1 MSLYGV
7 YLLCDYFINFTQKD
21 VFMLRRIFT
30 LVASFLVVAGIAGCR
45 QIIVAEVLQQPLG
58 KKVYLKH
65 NIWYENPKDISC
77 LNIQKGKILNFGTEV
92 EPLKATDY
100 KLSFKTKDGK
110 EFTIDYDYSLI
121 MLPMEGY
128 IKQIFTL
135 KNREELTKGMKPKH
149 LKLIMAGK
157 VKRGLTKEQV
167 ILGCGTPPACRTPS
181 TLNST
186 WIYWLSEYSVY
197 RVVFRREKVNVL
209 IDINDEPK
217 KTRISKKTKKT
228 KK

>member
-1 MSLYGV
+1 MSLYVV
-7 YLLCDYFINFTQKD
+7 YLLCDYFIKLAQRMF
-21 VFMLRRIFT
+21 FMLARIFS
-30 LVASFLVVAGIAGCR
+30 LAASFLVVAGIAGCR

-58 KKVYLKH
+58 KKIYLKQ

-92 EPLKATDY
+92 EPVKATDY
-100 KLSFKTKDGK
+100 SLSFKTKDGK
-110 EFTIDYDYSLI
+110 KFTIDYDYSLI

-135 KNREELTKGMKPKH
+135 KNRAELTKGMKPKH
-149 LKLIMAGK
+149 IKLILAGK
-157 VKRGLTKEQV
+157 VKRGLTKAQV
-167 ILGCGTPPACRTPS
+167 ILGCGTPAACRTPS

-186 WIYWLSEYSVY
+186 WIYWLNEDSVY
-197 RVVFRREKVNVL
+197 RVVFRRGKVNVL
-209 IDINDEPK
+209 IDINDDPE
-217 KTRISKKTKKT
+217 KTKRT

>member
-1 MSLYGV
+1 
-7 YLLCDYFINFTQKD
+7 
-21 VFMLRRIFT
+21 MLARIFS
-30 LVASFLVVAGIAGCR
+30 LVASLLVIAGIAGCR

-58 KKVYLKH
+58 KKIYLKQ
-65 NIWYENPKDISC
+65 NIWYENPKKISC

-92 EPLKATDY
+92 EPIKATDY

-110 EFTIDYDYSLI
+110 QFTINYDYSLI

-135 KNREELTKGMKPKH
+135 KTRAELTKGIKPKYM
-149 LKLIMAGK
+149 KLLLAGK

-167 ILGCGTPPACRTPS
+167 ILGCGTPAACRTPS

-186 WIYWLSEYSVY
+186 WVYWITEDSVY
-197 RVVFRREKVNVL
+197 RVVFRKDKVNVL
-209 IDINDEPK
+209 VDINDELK
-217 KTRISKKTKKT
+217 KNKRSRRTKK
-228 KK
+228 